1 MFKLLNLIAA
11 NVGIIGSA
19 DGPTAVLVSNDSF
32 MFEPT
37 NFIKNLSYMGI
48 GMLGIFIVIGL
59 IMIVTTIL
67 NKFFSRKK
75 DDEE

>member
-1 MFKLLNLIAA
+1 MRELLNLITTSI
-11 NVGIIGSA
+11 GIIGSA

-37 NFIKNLSYMGI
+37 NFITNLSYMGL

-59 IMIVTTIL
+59 IMVVTFAL
-67 NKFFSRKK
+67 NKIFSKK
-75 DDEE
+75 NDEQ

>member
-11 NVGIIGSA
+11 SVGIIGSA
-19 DGPTAVLVSNDSF
+19 DGPTAILVSNDGF

-59 IMIVTTIL
+59 IMIVTTGL
-67 NKFFSRKK
+67 NRFFSKKK